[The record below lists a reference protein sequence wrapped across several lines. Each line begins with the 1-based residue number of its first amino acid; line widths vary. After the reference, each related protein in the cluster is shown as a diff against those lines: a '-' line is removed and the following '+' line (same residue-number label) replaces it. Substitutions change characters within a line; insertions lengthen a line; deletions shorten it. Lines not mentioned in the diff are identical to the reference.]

1 MNVVSS
7 TQILIGSKCLDSL
20 ALVCFLVWSDLSNPS
35 RQNTVITMYLLAI
48 MINHTVYKSAP
59 QIKLYTHGKTNEQ
72 INCKTNKNI
81 KRVKPKECFTKKNPP
96 RQNKTK
102 QNNQMSKNNGTQSQ
116 ETIRFYFRQS
126 WSDDRDNWKKC
137 IS

>member
-59 QIKLYTHGKTNEQ
+59 QIKLYTHGKINEQ

-81 KRVKPKECFTKKNPP
+81 KRAKPKECFTKKIL
-96 RQNKTK
+96 QDKTK
-102 QNNQMSKNNGTQSQ
+102 QNNQMSKKKWNTVTRNNSLLL
-116 ETIRFYFRQS
+116 
-126 WSDDRDNWKKC
+126 
-137 IS
+137 